1 MNGDISTFLTTGEAI
16 ESLQRRFGTARWNN
30 YSYNNW
36 TYYSYQDYPSAG
48 ASSLQFFQNT
58 PSGAFT
64 KQDTNMQ
71 TAGQFDGGYFF
82 LVAAL
87 RLDIM
92 PITREDVTVFAGDDA
107 DSLCSDM
114 LAGFCQAGV
123 LKWQINQTNYLTIP
137 VPFLA
142 APPAAG
148 QQDYQNRGF
157 VGATPT
163 ITAPPWVSL
172 NDRREG
178 IMIIDPQVLL
188 EPSQSFQISLEFQRG
203 VIPIIATDV
212 VANDTTD
219 RLRVGVKLDGIVF
232 RPNG

>member
-1 MNGDISTFLTTGEAI
+1 MNGEIRTYLNTEEAI
-16 ESLQRRFGTARWNN
+16 IDMQRRFGTARWSS
-30 YSYNNW
+30 YSYQNW
-36 TYYSYQDYPSAG
+36 TYYSYVDYLSAG
-48 ASSLQFFQNT
+48 QNSLQFFQNT

-82 LVAAL
+82 LVAAM
-87 RLDIM
+87 RLDVL
-92 PITREDVTVFAGDDA
+92 PLNRADVTAFAGEDA
-107 DSLCSDM
+107 DSFASDL

-123 LKWQINQTNYLTIP
+123 LKWNINQTNYLTLP
-137 VPFLA
+137 VPFLL

-163 ITAPPWVSL
+163 ITAPPWASL

-178 IMIIDPQVLL
+178 IRVIDPQVLL
-188 EPSQSFQISLEFQRG
+188 EPSQSFQVSLEYQRG
-203 VIPIIATDV
+203 VIPVIATDV
-212 VANDTTD
+212 IATDT
-219 RLRVGVKLDGIVF
+219 LRVGCKLDGIVF
-232 RPNG
+232 RPVG

>member
-1 MNGDISTFLTTGEAI
+1 MNGDVTTFLTSGQAI
-16 ESLQRRFGTARWNN
+16 DALQQRFGTARWRN

-48 ASSLQFFQNT
+48 VSSLQFFQNV
-58 PSGAFT
+58 PSGTLT

-71 TAGQFDGGYFF
+71 SAGQFDGGYFF
-82 LVAAL
+82 LVAAV
-87 RLDIM
+87 RLDVL
-92 PITREDVTVFAGDDA
+92 PLTRADVSVFAGEDA
-107 DSLCSDM
+107 DSFSSDL
-114 LAGFCQAGV
+114 LAGFAQAGV
-123 LKWQINQTNYLTIP
+123 LKWTINQTNYLTLP

-142 APPAAG
+142 APPATG

-178 IMIIDPQVLL
+178 IMVIDPQVLL
-188 EPSQSFQISLEFQRG
+188 EPSQSFQFSLEFQRG
-203 VIPIIATDV
+203 VIPVIATDV
-212 VANDTTD
+212 VSTDT
-219 RLRVGVKLDGIVF
+219 LRVGVKIDGIVF